1 MKILSLLLLSFACG
15 SLYAQYQLSPELRV
29 VPKQKKL
36 PKSKL
41 YFGNDSPGSDLFNQ
55 YNLQY
60 QLNQQP
66 HSTMPNA
73 INQQQITYLAL
84 VFRNNNGNGLDVY
97 ESPLDSMPIVKPDA
111 TFSSNMPTGNYQ
123 LLQKPLMKKK
133 GDGEK

>member
-66 HSTMPNA
+66 YSTMPNA

-133 GDGEK
+133 EEGEK